1 MSYSLCEL
9 PDVRMCI
16 ASNIPILGQIFNI
29 LCNPGFEIKTTLLA
43 VDMMVQVADINS
55 SHCFLTRYSVIEI
68 LVGVPFCQFDPDD
81 PDDSQYAFLSK

>member
-9 PDVRMCI
+9 PDGRMCI

-29 LCNPGFEIKTTLLA
+29 LRNPGFKIKTTLWA
-43 VDMMVQVADINS
+43 MDMMVQVADITS